1 MKRLTELEM
10 EKRNIMTRIRTEGTI
25 IRAIWLNEVLPA
37 IEEEIDRRIQ
47 AGEDLPLRVPKADEF
62 AAGYV
67 QRFFETNTY
76 ANQVR
81 LLSK

>member
-1 MKRLTELEM
+1 MKKLSPLEM
-10 EKRNIMTRIRTEGTI
+10 DKRNIMTRVRTEGTI

-67 QRFFETNTY
+67 QRFFDTNSY
-76 ANQVR
+76 ANPQR
-81 LLSK
+81 SLSK